1 VRFARVAAAVAVG
14 AVATIV
20 TTAVAGLPAHD
31 AIVLVGVAFGTGIGS
46 FALGSALMGPAR
58 RFRGVAFAA
67 AVVALIPVV
76 SVVAGALAAAKAM
89 FVSTHDLSA
98 LVIII
103 IGAGTA
109 GVLGAFALATEL
121 TVARQDADDAI
132 ERERRL
138 ERSRRE
144 LVAWV
149 SHDLRTPLAGMR
161 AMIEAIDDGIVEDE
175 QTIQRYH
182 HQLSDEVDRLA
193 RLVDDLF
200 ELSRIEGDMLR
211 LTMDRMA
218 LGDVVSDAM
227 AAATALADAK
237 GVRVEGRIAPVTAPI
252 VASGPELTRVI
263 SNLLDN
269 AIRHTPAGGAVSVEV
284 GSADR
289 SAVVSVRDQCGGIPD
304 VHIDRVFEAAYRGDE
319 ARTPGGGG
327 GLGLAIARGLVEAHH
342 GAIDV
347 VNEDDGCCF
356 TITLPLVE
364 R

>member
-1 VRFARVAAAVAVG
+1 MRVVIAVAIGGVAAT
-14 AVATIV
+14 VATI
-20 TTAVAGLPAHD
+20 VAGLPAHD
-31 AIVLVGVAFGTGIGS
+31 ALVLTAVAFGTGVGS
-46 FALGSALMGPAR
+46 FVAGTSLMGPVR
-58 RFRGVAFAA
+58 RVRGVALAA
-67 AVVALIPVV
+67 ALVALIPVV

-89 FVSTHDLSA
+89 FVSAHDLSA
-98 LVIII
+98 LVIIV

-109 GVLGAFALATEL
+109 GVLGAFALAAEL
-121 TVARQDADDAI
+121 TAARRDADAAL

-138 ERSRRE
+138 EQSRRE

-149 SHDLRTPLAGMR
+149 SHDLRTPLSGMR
-161 AMIEAIDDGIVEDE
+161 AMIEAIDDGIVDDE
-175 QTIQRYH
+175 ATIRRYH

-211 LTMDRMA
+211 LTMERMS
-218 LGDVVSDAM
+218 LGDLVSDAIT
-227 AAATALADAK
+227 TASAIAEAK
-237 GVRVEGRIAPVTAPI
+237 GVRVEGRIAPVTAPV

-269 AIRHTPAGGAVSVEV
+269 AIRHTPAGGAVRVEV
-284 GSADR
+284 GPADR
-289 SAVVSVRDQCGGIPD
+289 SAVVSVRDECGGIPD
-304 VHIDRVFEAAYRGDE
+304 VHIERVFEAAYRGDE

-327 GLGLAIARGLVEAHH
+327 GLGLAIARGLVEAHR

-347 VNEDDGCCF
+347 VNAEGGCCF
-356 TITLPLVE
+356 TITLPLVD